1 MDRGI
6 GSRARDAQDT
16 LGFVAE
22 AVHPRSGQELNPRAV
37 VIRAVAHL
45 IRVPEA
51 ARLTGL
57 PRSLLRKS
65 FMSEDKRPKNVP
77 PPPPHKRIGRA
88 VYILASEL
96 PAWIES
102 LGKPPLAIVSE
113 ERRRRGRPTV
123 AERIMRRQHEAA
135 QSCRE
140 FSFPRSKIVGAR
152 DQPVGGR
159 ASGSRA
165 RKHETA

>member
-1 MDRGI
+1 MVRGI
-6 GSRARDAQDT
+6 GSHAQDT
-16 LGFVAE
+16 SGLVAE
-22 AVHPRSGQELNPRAV
+22 AVHLRSGDELDARAV
-37 VIRAVAHL
+37 AVIRATAHL

-51 ARLTGL
+51 ARITGL

-65 FMSEDKRPKNVP
+65 FMSQDKRPKNVP

-88 VYILASEL
+88 VYILANEL

-102 LGKPPLAIVSE
+102 LGKAPAKMGLG

-135 QSCRE
+135 
-140 FSFPRSKIVGAR
+140 
-152 DQPVGGR
+152 
-159 ASGSRA
+159 
-165 RKHETA
+165 